1 MKLHRNIGMTQKT
14 AWFMRHRIRAAFDN
28 RDNGD
33 ESDGHGFSGP
43 VEADETCAGGRE
55 GNNHGDRQLEA
66 ERDGS
71 RESAVVRIERRETN
85 KVSAKAARDAKT
97 KTLRGFVKHVTR
109 REAVARADD
118 NAAYVGM
125 DRARETACHS
135 FGKHVRKTIHIRLL
149 KNSVQRASLRLNR
162 SLAKDKVTHR
172 LGDRS
177 GSLLSDNPVLHVQG
191 VFQQPDMNGAE
202 SCHAMPKG
210 AHEQACHNFS
220 RKRPRRYVDEFAERH
235 NVRLPNAI
243 DRTGNAVMGMIGKRL
258 PCLRLIAGNGLPSGA
273 RS

>member
-135 FGKHVRKTIHIRLL
+135 FGKHVRKTIH
-149 KNSVQRASLRLNR
+149 
-162 SLAKDKVTHR
+162 
-172 LGDRS
+172 
-177 GSLLSDNPVLHVQG
+177 
-191 VFQQPDMNGAE
+191 MNGAE